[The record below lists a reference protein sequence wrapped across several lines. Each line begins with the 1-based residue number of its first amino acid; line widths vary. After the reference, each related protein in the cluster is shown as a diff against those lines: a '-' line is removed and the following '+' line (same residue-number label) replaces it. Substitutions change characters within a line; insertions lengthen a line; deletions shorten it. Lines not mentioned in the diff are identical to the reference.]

1 MGDHNEKVDKH
12 ESQAKQ
18 ADYKAGFAGHGDR
31 EDVVG
36 PVGTNYVK
44 TKPDIPA
51 RNASNLKSRF
61 EGMAQQSEAEARQRA
76 EEMRKEEEAKQH
88 EQARRQKEEEKRQQE
103 KARREEEERQ
113 NQATNARYDMPPEED
128 DIYDN
133 MEGVVSQGARKS
145 VEEDDI
151 YDDMEEVIDAKKTG
165 AGITAIAL
173 YDYQAMAED
182 EISFD
187 PNDVISNI
195 EMVDEGWWIGE
206 CHGRF
211 GMFPA
216 NFVEIMD

>member
-1 MGDHNEKVDKH
+1 MEKKLKEEQDKQM
-12 ESQAKQ
+12 EQK
-18 ADYKAGFAGHGDR
+18 
-31 EDVVG
+31 
-36 PVGTNYVK
+36 
-44 TKPDIPA
+44 
-51 RNASNLKSRF
+51 
-61 EGMAQQSEAEARQRA
+61 
-76 EEMRKEEEAKQH
+76 RKEEERKQQ
-88 EQARRQKEEEKRQQE
+88 EQARREEEKRRQE
-103 KARREEEERQ
+103 QARREEEERQ

-133 MEGVVSQGARKS
+133 MEDVVSQGARKS

-182 EISFD
+182 EISFV

-211 GMFPA
+211 GLFPA
-216 NFVEIMD
+216 NYVEVQQ

>member
-1 MGDHNEKVDKH
+1 MENK
-12 ESQAKQ
+12 
-18 ADYKAGFAGHGDR
+18 
-31 EDVVG
+31 
-36 PVGTNYVK
+36 
-44 TKPDIPA
+44 
-51 RNASNLKSRF
+51 LK
-61 EGMAQQSEAEARQRA
+61 EEQERQR
-76 EEMRKEEEAKQH
+76 EEKRKEEEV
-88 EQARRQKEEEKRQQE
+88 KRQEQ
-103 KARREEEERQ
+103 ARREEEERQ

-133 MEGVVSQGARKS
+133 MEDVSQGARKS

-211 GMFPA
+211 GLFPA
-216 NFVEIMD
+216 NYVEVQQ

>member
-1 MGDHNEKVDKH
+1 MG
-12 ESQAKQ
+12 
-18 ADYKAGFAGHGDR
+18 
-31 EDVVG
+31 
-36 PVGTNYVK
+36 VK
-44 TKPDIPA
+44 
-51 RNASNLKSRF
+51 
-61 EGMAQQSEAEARQRA
+61 RQ
-76 EEMRKEEEAKQH
+76 
-88 EQARRQKEEEKRQQE
+88 EQARRQKEEERRQQE
-103 KARREEEERQ
+103 QTRREEEERQ

-133 MEGVVSQGARKS
+133 MEDVSQGARKS

-195 EMVDEGWWIGE
+195 EMVDEGWWAGE
-206 CHGRF
+206 LGGKR

-216 NFVEIMD
+216 NYVEVQQ